1 MVRRFLLSG
10 AVLLFLLL
18 LVPACGGDRDGSKGG
33 APTPTRPSDQPLPEP
48 RPGGRPG

>member
-18 LVPACGGDRDGSKGG
+18 LIPACGSQGDSGKGVKM
-33 APTPTRPSDQPLPEP
+33 PPDQPPPEP
-48 RPGGRPG
+48 RAGGKPG